1 MRLRLP
7 HLALCLVVFAPAVF
21 AAPNETVNRTSPP
34 VYAEQLAPLLTPL
47 AEVLAGQTA
56 FPEDKTGGV
65 ILLTEAIRYRGED
78 GLDYR
83 LSHTICTAMNQAGV
97 EPLGNDTFTYDR
109 ERESIFLIEA
119 ATILPDGTRV
129 PIEEKGAFI
138 QTPQHEAQNSLYT
151 SQAELHLVYP
161 KIAPGATTEVIVLVR
176 ENVPVMPGEFS
187 GSRTFGAG
195 WPTYRHR
202 YIVDLPKAE
211 WEHISFA
218 GTSAGVPEPTVAAS
232 GPDRERRV
240 WLRDRITA
248 TPWEYYSPDFAFR
261 APTLWMTT
269 LRSWDDLARWYAGQV
284 EKASTVGPELAA
296 AIDRATKGLKKRE
309 EIVEALLRLA
319 AEEVR
324 YTGLEF
330 GLAGY
335 CPHSCDDVWKQ
346 RYGDCKDKST
356 LLRAML
362 ARKNIPAH
370 LVLLDTRNGG
380 KVEKANPSWR
390 QFNHAILAIEN
401 ERGAG
406 FLFCDPTAKH
416 LTAGTVGM
424 NDVARDVLVLRG
436 ERAEWVA
443 MPDRLEASITYSADL
458 AFSAEGELSGWFE
471 IRSRGS
477 DAAYFAEFLNGLDRQ
492 GLQKRMQEYVEAF
505 FAGADVVDVD
515 YKPVHGAIADLS
527 CRAFFLRRARNH
539 AEATLPFPYP
549 AGWVPMV
556 NNDGERRFPYFT
568 TRREVAVEVSIALAP
583 GWSLATQPEEFSAP
597 SPVATANA
605 AWHREGDRLTAS
617 LLFRPEHAEIAPA
630 DFAVFQRSCRALLA
644 WMERPVVFSKNAA
657 ATAAPDKER
666 ANAPALENFP
676 VLPSASGQFRLLD
689 ERFPENSGKDAQR
702 RAALAKILQWFP
714 QDLDAVFQAKLQ
726 TADLDFAKDERAF
739 AETAAK
745 LLQQYRSKLS
755 AGIRSWGEFREATA
769 RWHATKN
776 PAALAK
782 LQELARDESL
792 TPYRRGW
799 AAHAAGLALL
809 ETKPRDAAAFLA
821 SMTELDCEAKPRL
834 LNLAACAYARAGD
847 TKALQRW
854 LPQVAARNS
863 TTADQLLA
871 GMLKA
876 LFEERPKIDAADQ
889 PKIAAAFAAALG
901 GTGAFPQAAV
911 ELERFSGA
919 LAADSAQKQFVAKLG
934 EWLRAHPPAWWTKT
948 KSPLYNYTGAIVAR
962 IEEENKKPDAKVICD
977 LILQLML
984 HHEPDYPTFA
994 KYSNWLIWYLDTR
1007 QLNDPLLEA
1016 ASTLALNLPAGP
1028 SEEIVEAWLVRAA
1041 FLRRTGKLDESR
1053 ALYTRLL
1060 EGEDARDYQKVAAGG
1075 EFGLLEFQAGR
1086 VEEAL
1091 AVWKRIEPLHT
1102 RHKHGIDYL
1111 YPELLV
1117 LLDRGEFDRGLEIVG
1132 RIKEQDSQWIE
1143 AAWNAAPLQS
1153 LLQAYASP
1161 AGLKR
1166 YWEQAART
1174 KSAWEAL
1181 LAANGVTPNPLPD
1194 RLNVPSVI
1202 ERARKAAG
1210 ARDRATY
1217 LAQLDLLMRT
1227 ARCVPLCAIDAAME
1241 AIRVESVS
1249 KELVNPVYD
1258 CVLPLF
1264 ADLAPIEPGF
1274 DAKARIWEAYLL
1286 SNRGRKEESAA
1297 KAEAA
1302 YRDLGPKAALGNNA
1316 LRIWAVAVRQ
1326 SPAEPKVLGV
1336 IHDLLAGDGEVAD
1349 RLDLVRVYSDS
1360 LQLRGDRAEH
1370 LALLQR
1376 ETARAG
1382 FNAKSD
1388 DGGVLVARLE
1398 QLRRDG
1404 AVAEAFGAFVEKW
1417 CSLPERRWLEQLQPA
1432 SLDEARF
1439 ATRRE
1444 PMTSSENGYSESE
1457 RLKFNLLL
1465 ARDPAVE
1472 TSKRETAF
1480 CEVVWETALATN
1492 DYELFTA
1499 QILAAASDEGLT
1511 GDNRRMLLRLLV
1523 WQSAVGLRPDILDR
1537 AVAHPLFADHNADYR
1552 QSVTALQKAL
1562 RLLASDEPDRRSAA
1576 FAALLDAP
1584 LDSLRDMVATTV
1596 LQSLALDGDAAKA
1609 DALVAGASQLTV
1621 APRLE
1626 KSPAAIRLSWTRAI
1640 RLSREMAPFVAKLRE
1655 MVERLPGAQAECT
1668 PRARNLM
1675 RLSANVSL
1683 TTEEQVALAGAFLRR
1698 WDRPALDLHSA
1709 LDLPRA
1715 ALASAG
1721 RDRFAAIPLLEVL
1734 VSTPITDGLR
1744 SSLLPPTTALLDLD
1758 DPEVRA
1764 AAEKA
1769 LAPLLTSA
1777 AMSEQPAS
1785 ASAAAMLRA
1794 RSALRSSDDPRPA
1807 ALFDPVQTKMIPPQL
1822 LPLLQLHFQSTRGQ
1836 FPLLTASLDA
1846 ADPTLIAEYGMM
1858 DFVQPVLQ
1866 NPDRATERQLYEE
1879 AAAGVYGR
1887 RLNDAWHQVQ
1897 STSHWGAALHPTAA
1911 TPADRAR
1918 TEAWYDYALPFV
1930 RNELERARL
1939 GLARARFHRDWSA
1952 VKGQASELLRHC
1964 PTMYDV
1970 YLDRAQAEESLGER
1984 VAAKQDYDTFLN
1996 YCRDNPYYQGA
2007 LKALQA
2013 LDAQH

>member
-1 MRLRLP
+1 MRFRLP
-7 HLALCLVVFAPAVF
+7 HLALCLAVLASAAF
-21 AAPNETVNRTSPP
+21 AAPNDAVNRTPPP
-34 VYAEQLAPLLTPL
+34 VYADQLAPLLTPL

-56 FPEDKTGGV
+56 FPDDKTGGV
-65 ILLTEAIRYRGED
+65 ILLTEAVRYRGDD

-83 LSHTICTAMNQAGV
+83 LSHSICMAMNQAGV
-97 EPLGNDTFTYDR
+97 EPIGNDTFTYDR

-119 ATILPDGTRV
+119 TTILPDGTRV

-202 YIVDLPKAE
+202 YIVDLPQAE
-211 WEHISFA
+211 WSRISYA
-218 GTSAGVPEPTVAAS
+218 GTSAGVPEPSVEAS
-232 GPDRERRV
+232 GPGRERRV
-240 WLRDRITA
+240 WQRDRITA
-248 TPWEYYSPDFAFR
+248 TPWEYYSPDFALR

-269 LRSWDDLARWYAGQV
+269 LRSWDDLARWYAAQV
-284 EKASTVGPELAA
+284 EKASAVGPELAA
-296 AIDRATKGLKKRE
+296 AVDRATKGLKKRE

-346 RYGDCKDKST
+346 RYGDCKDKAT

-380 KVEKANPSWR
+380 RVEKANPSWR

-401 ERGAG
+401 ERGG
-406 FLFCDPTAKH
+406 YVFCDPTAKH
-416 LTAGTVGM
+416 LPAGTVGLG
-424 NDVARDVLVLRG
+424 DAARDVLVLRG
-436 ERAEWVA
+436 DRAEWVA
-443 MPDRLEASITYSADL
+443 MPDRLEAAFTYAADL
-458 AFSAEGELSGWFE
+458 TFSAEGELSGWFE
-471 IRSRGS
+471 IRARGS

-505 FAGADVVDVD
+505 FAGAEVVDLD
-515 YKPVHGAIADLS
+515 YKPVHGAVADLT

-549 AGWVPMV
+549 AGWVPTV
-556 NNDGERRFPYFT
+556 NNDGERRFPYLT

-583 GWSLATQPEEFSAP
+583 GWSIATQPEEFSAP
-597 SPVATANA
+597 SAVATANA
-605 AWHREGDRLTAS
+605 AWRRKGDRLTAS
-617 LLFRPEHAEIAPA
+617 LLFRPERAEIPAA

-657 ATAAPDKER
+657 AGTAAAER

-676 VLPSASGQFRLLD
+676 VLPSATGQFRLLE

-702 RAALAKILQWFP
+702 RAALGRILQWFP
-714 QDLDAVFQAKLQ
+714 QDTDAVFQAKLQ
-726 TADLDFAKDERAF
+726 TADLDYAKDEHSF
-739 AETAAK
+739 AAAAAK
-745 LLQQYRSKLS
+745 LLQQHRPKLS

-769 RWHATKN
+769 RWHATKD
-776 PAALAK
+776 PAAIAK
-782 LQELARDESL
+782 LQELARDETL

-799 AAHAAGLALL
+799 SAHAAGLALI
-809 ETKPRDAAAFLA
+809 ENRPRDAAAFLA
-821 SMTELDCEAKPRL
+821 PLTELDCEAKPRL
-834 LNLAACAYARAGD
+834 LALTACAHARAGD
-847 TKALQRW
+847 TKAFQRW
-854 LPQVAARNS
+854 LPQVVARNGA
-863 TTADQLLA
+863 TADQLLA

-876 LFEERPKIDAADQ
+876 LLEERARIDAADQ
-889 PKIAAAFAAALG
+889 PKIASAFATALADAN
-901 GTGAFPQAAV
+901 AFPQASV
-911 ELERFSGA
+911 ELGRFRSS
-919 LAADSAQKQFVAKLG
+919 LAADGARKQFVAKLG
-934 EWLRAHPPAWWTKT
+934 DWLRAHPPAWWTKS
-948 KSPLYNYTGAIVAR
+948 KSPSFGHTGALVAR

-977 LILQLML
+977 LILQLL
-984 HHEPDYPTFA
+984 LQHEPDYPTFA
-994 KYSNWLIWYLDTR
+994 KHTNWLVWYLDSR
-1007 QLNDPLLEA
+1007 QLEDPLLEVA
-1016 ASTLALNLPAGP
+1016 GKLALELPAAP

-1053 ALYTRLL
+1053 ALYARLI
-1060 EGEDARDYQKVAAGG
+1060 EGDDARDYQKVAAGG
-1075 EFGLLEFQAGR
+1075 ELGLLEFQAGR

-1091 AVWKRIEPLHT
+1091 AAWKRIEPTHT
-1102 RHKHGIDYL
+1102 RHKHGIDYI

-1143 AAWNAAPLQS
+1143 AAWNAAALQS

-1161 AGLKR
+1161 AGLRR

-1174 KSAWEAL
+1174 KPAWETL
-1181 LAANGVTPNPLPD
+1181 LAANGVTPCTLPD
-1194 RLNVPSVI
+1194 RLHVPAVV
-1202 ERARKAAG
+1202 ERSRKAVT
-1210 ARDRATY
+1210 ARDRRTY

-1227 ARCVPLCAIDAAME
+1227 ARCVPLCAVDVAQE
-1241 AIRVESVS
+1241 ATRAESIA
-1249 KELVNPVYD
+1249 KELANPVYD

-1274 DAKARIWEAYLL
+1274 DAKAHVWEAYLL
-1286 SNRGRKEESAA
+1286 SNRGRMEESAA

-1302 YRDLGPKAALGNNA
+1302 YRDLGPKAPLGTNA
-1316 LRIWAVAVRQ
+1316 LRIWAIAVRQ
-1326 SPAEPKVLGV
+1326 SPAELKVLG
-1336 IHDLLAGDGEVAD
+1336 IIRDLLAGSGEVAD
-1349 RLDLVRVYSDS
+1349 RLDLVRVCSDS

-1376 ETARAG
+1376 ETTRAD

-1388 DGGVLVARLE
+1388 DGGVLVARLD

-1404 AVAEAFGAFVEKW
+1404 AVAEAFGTLVAKW
-1417 CSLPERRWLEQLQPA
+1417 CAAPERRWLEQLRPA
-1432 SLDEARF
+1432 TLDDPRF
-1439 ATRRE
+1439 ATRRD
-1444 PMTSSENGYSESE
+1444 PMTCSENGYTESE
-1457 RLKFNLLL
+1457 RLRFNLLL

-1480 CEVVWETALATN
+1480 CEVIWETALATN
-1492 DYELFTA
+1492 DYEVFTA

-1511 GDNRRMLLRLLV
+1511 GDNRRMLLRLLI
-1523 WQSAVGLRPDILDR
+1523 WQSAVGLRPDLLDR

-1584 LDSLRDMVATTV
+1584 LDSLRDMVAADV
-1596 LQSLALDGDAAKA
+1596 LHSLALAGDSAKA
-1609 DALVAGASQLTV
+1609 ESLVAGASQLTV

-1626 KSPAAIRLSWTRAI
+1626 KSPSAIRLSWTRAI

-1683 TTEEQVALAGAFLRR
+1683 TTEEQVALAGATLRR
-1698 WDRPALDLHSA
+1698 LDRVSRELTGT

-1715 ALASAG
+1715 VLASAG
-1721 RDRFAAIPLLEVL
+1721 RDRFAALPLIEVL
-1734 VSTPITDGLR
+1734 VSSPMTDSLR
-1744 SSLLPPTTALLDLD
+1744 ASLVIPTVLFFDND
-1758 DPEVRA
+1758 DPEVRTA
-1764 AAEKA
+1764 LEKA
-1769 LAPLLTSA
+1769 LAPLLTPA

-1794 RSALRSSDDPRPA
+1794 RSALRSSDEPRPA
-1807 ALFDPVQTKMIPPQL
+1807 ALFDPVQTKMIAPQL
-1822 LPLLQLHFQSTRGQ
+1822 LPLLQLHFQSTRAQ
-1836 FPLLTASLDA
+1836 LSLLTASLDT
-1846 ADPTLIAEYGMM
+1846 ADPALIAEFGMTKL
-1858 DFVQPVLQ
+1858 VQPVLQ
-1866 NPDRATERQLYEE
+1866 TSDRAAERQLYAE
-1879 AAAGVYGR
+1879 AAAGEYGR
-1887 RLNDAWHQVQ
+1887 KLNDAWHQVQ
-1897 STSHWGAALHPTAA
+1897 STAHWGAALDPTAA
-1911 TPADRAR
+1911 TPADLAR

-1939 GLARARFHRDWSA
+1939 ELARARLHRDWSA
-1952 VKGQASELLRHC
+1952 IKGQSCELLRIC

-1970 YLDRAQAEESLGER
+1970 YLDRAEAEAALGER
-1984 VAAKQDYDTFLN
+1984 AAAKQDYDTFLS
-1996 YCRDNPYYQGA
+1996 YCRDNPCYQGA
-2007 LKALQA
+2007 LKARQA
-2013 LDAQH
+2013 LDAQP

>member
-7 HLALCLVVFAPAVF
+7 HLALFLAVFASAVF
-21 AAPNETVNRTSPP
+21 AAPNETVTRTPPP

-47 AEVLAGQTA
+47 AEVLAGKTA

-65 ILLTEAIRYRGED
+65 ILLSEALRYRGED

-161 KIAPGATTEVIVLVR
+161 KIAPGATTEAIVLVR

-202 YIVDLPKAE
+202 YIVDLPMTE
-211 WEHISFA
+211 WERISFA
-218 GTSAGVPEPTVAAS
+218 GTAAGVPEPSVEVS

-248 TPWEYYSPDFAFR
+248 TPWEYYSPEFAFR

-269 LRSWDDLARWYAGQV
+269 LRSWDDLARWYAEQV
-284 EKASTVGPELAA
+284 EKASTVGPELAS

-362 ARKNIPAH
+362 ARRNIPAH
-370 LVLLDTRNGG
+370 LVLLDTRSGG

-401 ERGAG
+401 ERGG
-406 FLFCDPTAKH
+406 YLFCDPTAKH
-416 LTAGTVGM
+416 LAAGTVGM

-436 ERAEWVA
+436 DRAEWVA

-505 FAGADVVDVD
+505 FAGAEVVDVD

-583 GWSLATQPEEFSAP
+583 GWNLATQPEEFSAP

-605 AWHREGDRLTAS
+605 AWRRKGDRLTAS
-617 LLFRPEHAEIAPA
+617 LLFRPERAEIAAA

-644 WMERPVVFSKNAA
+644 WMERPVVFSKNTA
-657 ATAAPDKER
+657 ATTAPAKER
-666 ANAPALENFP
+666 VNTPALENFP

-714 QDLDAVFQAKLQ
+714 QDPDAVFQAKLQ
-726 TADLDFAKDERAF
+726 TADLDHAKDERAF

-745 LLQQYRSKLS
+745 LLQQYRPKLS

-769 RWHATKN
+769 RWHATQN

-799 AAHAAGLALL
+799 AAHAAGLALI
-809 ETKPRDAAAFLA
+809 ENKPRDAAAFLA
-821 SMTELDCEAKPRL
+821 PLTELDCEAKPRL

-847 TKALQRW
+847 AKALQKW
-854 LPQVAARNS
+854 LPQVAARNGA
-863 TTADQLLA
+863 TADQLLS
-871 GMLKA
+871 GMLKS
-876 LFEERPKIDAADQ
+876 LLEERSKIDAADQ
-889 PKIAAAFAAALG
+889 PKIAAAFAATLG
-901 GTGAFPQAAV
+901 GAGAFPQAAV
-911 ELERFSGA
+911 ELERFRGA
-919 LAADSAQKQFVAKLG
+919 LAAESAQKQFVSKLG
-934 EWLRAHPPAWWTKT
+934 EWLRAHPPAWWTKS

-994 KYSNWLIWYLDTR
+994 KYTNWLLWYLDTR
-1007 QLNDPLLEA
+1007 QLHDPLLEA
-1016 ASTLALNLPAGP
+1016 ASTLALSLPTGP
-1028 SEEIVEAWLVRAA
+1028 SEEVVEAWLVRAS
-1041 FLRRTGKLDESR
+1041 FLRRTGKLDDSR

-1060 EGEDARDYQKVAAGG
+1060 DGEDARDYQKVAAGG
-1075 EFGLLEFQAGR
+1075 ELGLLEFQAGR

-1194 RLNVPSVI
+1194 RINVPAVI
-1202 ERARKAAG
+1202 DRARKAAG
-1210 ARDRATY
+1210 ARDRGAY

-1258 CVLPLF
+1258 CLLPLF
-1264 ADLAPIEPGF
+1264 ADLAPIEPSF

-1302 YRDLGPKAALGNNA
+1302 YRDLGPKAPLGNNA

-1326 SPAEPKVLGV
+1326 STAEPKVLGL
-1336 IHDLLAGDGEVAD
+1336 IRDLLAGDGEVAD

-1376 ETARAG
+1376 ETTRAG

-1404 AVAEAFGAFVEKW
+1404 AVAEAFGALVEKW

-1432 SLDEARF
+1432 SLDDARF
-1439 ATRRE
+1439 ATRRD

-1472 TSKRETAF
+1472 TSKRESAF

-1492 DYELFTA
+1492 DYEVFTA

-1511 GDNRRMLLRLLV
+1511 GDNRRMLLRLLI
-1523 WQSAVGLRPDILDR
+1523 WQSAVGLRPDLLDR

-1584 LDSLRDMVATTV
+1584 LDSLREMVATTV
-1596 LQSLALDGDAAKA
+1596 LHSLALDGDAAKA

-1675 RLSANVSL
+1675 RLSANVAL
-1683 TTEEQVALAGAFLRR
+1683 TIEEQVALARATLRR
-1698 WDRPALDLHSA
+1698 LDRVSGELTGT

-1721 RDRFAAIPLLEVL
+1721 RDRFAALPLIEVL
-1734 VSTPITDGLR
+1734 VSSPMTDSLR
-1744 SSLLPPTTALLDLD
+1744 ASLVIPTVLFFDND
-1758 DPEVRA
+1758 DPEVRTA
-1764 AAEKA
+1764 LEKA
-1769 LAPLLTSA
+1769 LAPLLTPS
-1777 AMSEQPAS
+1777 AMSAQPAS
-1785 ASAAAMLRA
+1785 ASCAATMRA
-1794 RSALRSSDDPRPA
+1794 RLALRSSDEPRPA
-1807 ALFDPVQTKMIPPQL
+1807 ALFDPLQTKLLPPQL
-1822 LPLLQLHFQSTRGQ
+1822 LPLMQLQFHATRGQ
-1836 FPLLTASLDA
+1836 IPLLTASLDT
-1846 ADPTLIAEYGMM
+1846 ADPALIAEFGMTNL
-1858 DFVQPVLQ
+1858 VQPVLQ
-1866 NPDRATERQLYEE
+1866 TPDRAAERQLYEE
-1879 AAAGVYGR
+1879 AAAGAYGR
-1887 RLNDAWHQVQ
+1887 KLNDAWHQVQ
-1897 STSHWGAALHPTAA
+1897 STSHWGGALRPNSA
-1911 TPADRAR
+1911 TPVDLAR
-1918 TEAWYDYALPFV
+1918 TEAWYDYAAPFV

-1939 GLARARFHRDWSA
+1939 ELARARVRHDWA
-1952 VKGQASELLRHC
+1952 AIKGQSAQLLRLC
-1964 PTMYDV
+1964 PTMYDA
-1970 YLDRAQAEESLGER
+1970 YLDRAEAEAALGEH
-1984 VAAKQDYDTFLN
+1984 AAARQDYDTFLR
-1996 YCRDNPYYQGA
+1996 YCRDNVYYQDA
-2007 LKALQA
+2007 LKARQA
-2013 LDAQH
+2013 LDAQR